1 MRRILLAPVL
11 ILSAVLALRAS
22 QSPSRPAESAAPAEA
37 IRLNNLGVAS
47 MNQQKFEQGLE
58 WFEKATA
65 ADPKLVVARLN
76 QAIALIN
83 LQRYD
88 PARELLE
95 EVATGRSA
103 EPPRLV
109 QPRAAPEEHG
119 RGRGIAGVVSRAAAV
134 RPGDAHSHY
143 FVGLMAAQI
152 QKYDDAVRAFT
163 RALELDPF
171 LVSAEFGIAR
181 SFQRAGRAEEAK
193 AHLERF
199 QRLTTEKI
207 ASAMSLGYG
216 DQGPLSLAEALV
228 PKDGAPPPAVPVKF
242 VAQAPDPFAAA
253 VGAAASGNGVST
265 GGCLFDAD
273 GDGVTDYLALNPR
286 AEPGKPDD
294 AVMLFRGAAG
304 GTFSALRR
312 AG

>member
-37 IRLNNLGVAS
+37 IRLNNRGVAS

-65 ADPKLVVARLN
+65 ADPKLVVA
-76 QAIALIN
+76 AS
-83 LQRYD
+83 
-88 PARELLE
+88 
-95 EVATGRSA
+95 TGRSRSSTCSA
-103 EPPRLV
+103 TSRPAPCSWRSRRPTRRT
-109 QPRAAPEEHG
+109 PRAWYSLGLLQKSTGEAEESL
-119 RGRGIAGVVSRAAAV
+119 ASFQKAASV

-152 QKYDDAVRAFT
+152 QQYDDAVRAFT

-181 SFQRAGRAEEAK
+181 SFQRAGHAEEAK

-216 DQGPLSLAEALV
+216 DQGPFSLAEALV

-242 VAQAPDPFAAA
+242 VAQAPDAFAAA
-253 VGAAASGNGVST
+253 GGRSG
-265 GGCLFDAD
+265 
-273 GDGVTDYLALNPR
+273 R
-286 AEPGKPDD
+286 E
-294 AVMLFRGAAG
+294 
-304 GTFSALRR
+304 RR
-312 AG
+312 LHGRMPVRC